1 MVFHDLYFWLGKINE
16 LKDRDKYYTA
26 VFPAPKYSRD
36 KAVPCDNLTSNRPSL
51 FFVSKSRPPLTSL
64 NKGGIRNILKLPRLS
79 EDLGGAILNYKRH
92 LLGVLLLSC
101 HGLTRPLSS
110 PISVLNSTKNPS
122 ISGVIYLLLLSGY
135 LCLFPG
141 SAIAQIIPDSS
152 LGPESSRTVP
162 NTINNLPSDKITG
175 GAIRGVNL
183 FHSLREFNISEGR
196 GAYFENSSGITN
208 IFTRVTGGKSSN
220 ILGTLG
226 VLGNGNLFLINPK
239 GIIFGPNARL
249 DLRGSF
255 IGSTADSIVFNNGV
269 EFSSTNLQTSPLLT
283 VNIPA
288 GLRFRENPGAIV
300 NQSTALGKLNLPA
313 SAVPIPISDRV
324 GLAVSPGQTLALI
337 GGDIQL
343 QGGNLTASSGQI
355 LLGSTASPGLVNLA
369 LTPAVGGQGNLTLN
383 YDNIQNF
390 GNIQVSDG
398 TLINT
403 SGIGG
408 GRVELKGGNVT
419 LSGARIYA
427 LTLGN
432 IDGRGIDITAQQLRV
447 QNGAQF
453 STLTLGEGA
462 GGNINFRAAD
472 SVEMN
477 GLGVEG
483 YQQVA
488 IKYLVSGTID
498 PFEPLIMLFN
508 ASAGAGSGG
517 NITIDTGRLIFK
529 NGVVGSGITFG
540 GGRGGNLIIRANTFE
555 MVGSGINN
563 GTAKES
569 IGAGG
574 SISLDVAR
582 LIMRDGSLLG
592 TTSYS
597 SGPSGNINIKAAE
610 SVELSNSGPRT
621 VVSTGVSTLSIGS
634 NGRAGNINV
643 DTKRLTLSGGSAFTL
658 GTGVLIGK
666 FLFSQQGGSAGNL
679 TVRATESVEISGISQ
694 LLTSGIQNA
703 SALTSGTLSSSRGG
717 DIRID
722 TPSLTVRD
730 GGIVSTSSLGVGDG
744 GNITVNADRIEVSG
758 SGNNGLFVSTIDASV
773 GKTFG
778 TNPNARA
785 NAGSLNLNADRLI
798 VRNGATVTVQAT
810 GTGRAGNIN
819 IAANSIGL
827 DTKGS
832 IDGTT
837 VSGTGANIN
846 LQARDIQL
854 RRNSRITTDA
864 GTSDGGNININSDI
878 LVALPQENS
887 DITANAR
894 TAGGGRVNI
903 NVPNVFG
910 STAASREQV
919 RSRLGLSDDQF
930 AALQVSPTSLV
941 PTSDIAAIS
950 QSGGPALQ
958 GTVTF
963 SSSGVN
969 PAQGLVELPQ
979 NVVNPAALIAA
990 NPCIQGAENEF
1001 TVTGRGGL
1009 PPSPNDVLSSQ
1020 EEPLPWVEPA
1030 VGGSQQVEGQRAS
1043 IEIRATEI
1051 IPAQGWVMDDREQVT
1066 LVVYDSGGGTSIRSP
1081 KSRGVCVPQ

>member
-1 MVFHDLYFWLGKINE
+1 M
-16 LKDRDKYYTA
+16 
-26 VFPAPKYSRD
+26 S
-36 KAVPCDNLTSNRPSL
+36 
-51 FFVSKSRPPLTSL
+51 
-64 NKGGIRNILKLPRLS
+64 RLS
-79 EDLGGAILNYKRH
+79 SG
-92 LLGVLLLSC
+92 LLFVFLLLF
-101 HGLTRPLSS
+101 
-110 PISVLNSTKNPS
+110 PS
-122 ISGVIYLLLLSGY
+122 KT
-135 LCLFPG
+135 F
-141 SAIAQIIPDSS
+141 AQIIPDSS

-162 NTINNLPSDKITG
+162 DTINNIPSDRITG
-175 GAIRGVNL
+175 GATRGVNL
-183 FHSLREFNISEGR
+183 FHSLGEFNIREGR
-196 GAYFENSSGITN
+196 GAYFENPSGITN
-208 IFTRVTGGKSSN
+208 IFTRVTGGNPSN

-255 IGSTADSIVFNNGV
+255 IGSSADSIVFNNGF
-269 EFSSTNLQTSPLLT
+269 EFSSTNPQTSALLT
-283 VNIPA
+283 VNIPV
-288 GLRFRENPGAIV
+288 GLRFRDNPGAIV
-300 NQSTALGKLNLPA
+300 NQSTAVGKVNLPA
-313 SAVPIPISDRV
+313 SPVPIPISDRV
-324 GLAVSPGQTLALI
+324 GLGVEPGQTLALI

-355 LLGSTASPGLVNLA
+355 LLGSAASPGLVNLA
-369 LTPAVGGQGNLTLN
+369 LTAEEKGNLTLN

-390 GNIQVSDG
+390 GNIQIAEG

-432 IDGRGIDITAQQLRV
+432 IDGRGIDISAQKLRV
-447 QNGAQF
+447 ENGTQF
-453 STLTLGEGA
+453 STLTLGDGA

-472 SVEMN
+472 SVEMS

-483 YQQVA
+483 YQQLA
-488 IKYLVSGTID
+488 IKYLVSGTTD
-498 PFEPLIMLFN
+498 PFDPLFVLFN

-517 NITIDTGRLIFK
+517 NITIDTGRLLFN

-540 GGRGGNLIIRANTFE
+540 GGNGGNLIIRANTFE

-569 IGAGG
+569 SGAGG
-574 SISLDVAR
+574 SISVDVGK
-582 LIMRDGSLLG
+582 LIMRDGSILG
-592 TTSYS
+592 STSYS

-610 SVELSNSGPRT
+610 SVELSNTGPTT
-621 VVSTGVSTLSIGS
+621 VVSTGISTLSIGS

-643 DTKRLTLSGGSAFTL
+643 DTKRLTLSGGSAFTV
-658 GTGVLIGK
+658 GTGVLIGR
-666 FLFSQQGGSAGNL
+666 FLFSRDGGPAGNL
-679 TVRATESVEISGISQ
+679 TVRASESVEISGISQ
-694 LLTSGIQNA
+694 LLTSGIQSA
-703 SALTSGTLSSSRGG
+703 SALSSGTLSSSPGG
-717 DIRID
+717 EIRID

-730 GGIVSTSSLGVGDG
+730 GAVVSTSSLGVGDG

-758 SGNNGLFVSTIDASV
+758 SGNNGLFISTIDASV
-773 GKTFG
+773 GKIFG
-778 TNPNARA
+778 TNPQATA
-785 NAGSLNLNADRLI
+785 NAGSLNLNADQLI
-798 VRNGATVTVQAT
+798 VRDGATVTVQAT

-819 IAANSIGL
+819 VVANSIAL
-827 DTKGS
+827 ENKARM
-832 IDGTT
+832 DGTT

-854 RRNSRITTDA
+854 RRNSQITTDA
-864 GTSDGGNININSDI
+864 GSSDGGNININSNI

-910 STAASREQV
+910 FTAASREQV
-919 RSRLGLSDDQF
+919 RNRLGLSDAEF
-930 AALQVSPTSLV
+930 AVLQVSPTSLL
-941 PTSDIAAIS
+941 PSSDIAAIS

-958 GTVTF
+958 GAVTF
-963 SSSGVN
+963 SSVGVN
-969 PAQGLVELPQ
+969 PVQGLVELPQ

-1009 PPSPNDVLSSQ
+1009 PPSPNEVLSSAAS
-1020 EEPLPWVEPA
+1020 PFPWVEPA
-1030 VGGSQQVEGQRAS
+1030 VGESQQVEGKRAS
-1043 IEIRATEI
+1043 IEVRPTEI
-1051 IPAQGWVMDDREQVT
+1051 IPAQGWVMDDRGQVT
-1066 LVVYDSGGGTSIRSP
+1066 LVAYNSHGGASIRNP
-1081 KSRGVCVPQ
+1081 KSTGVCVPR

>member
-1 MVFHDLYFWLGKINE
+1 M
-16 LKDRDKYYTA
+16 
-26 VFPAPKYSRD
+26 S
-36 KAVPCDNLTSNRPSL
+36 
-51 FFVSKSRPPLTSL
+51 
-64 NKGGIRNILKLPRLS
+64 RLS
-79 EDLGGAILNYKRH
+79 SG
-92 LLGVLLLSC
+92 LLFVFLLLF
-101 HGLTRPLSS
+101 
-110 PISVLNSTKNPS
+110 PS
-122 ISGVIYLLLLSGY
+122 KT
-135 LCLFPG
+135 F
-141 SAIAQIIPDSS
+141 AQIIPDNS

-162 NTINNLPSDKITG
+162 DTINNLPSDRITG
-175 GAIRGVNL
+175 GATRGVNL
-183 FHSLREFNISEGR
+183 FHSLREFNIREGR
-196 GAYFENSSGITN
+196 GAYFDNPRGITN
-208 IFTRVTGGKSSN
+208 IFTRVTGPNSSN

-255 IGSTADSIVFNNGV
+255 IGSTADSIAFNNGF
-269 EFSSTNLQTSPLLT
+269 EFSSTNPQTSPLLT
-283 VNIPA
+283 VNIPV
-288 GLRFRENPGAIV
+288 GLRFRDNPGAIV
-300 NQSTALGKLNLPA
+300 NQSTAVGKVNLPA

-324 GLAVSPGQTLALI
+324 GLAVEPGQTLALI
-337 GGDIQL
+337 GGNIQL
-343 QGGNLTASSGQI
+343 QGGNLTASGGQI
-355 LLGSTASPGLVNLA
+355 LLGSVASPGLVNFALA
-369 LTPAVGGQGNLTLN
+369 PPVAQQGNLALN

-390 GNIQVSDG
+390 GNIQISDG

-408 GRVELKGGNVT
+408 GRVELKGGNVA

-432 IDGRGIDITAQQLRV
+432 IDGRGIDISAQKLRV
-447 QNGAQF
+447 ENGTQF
-453 STLTLGEGA
+453 STLTLGDGA

-472 SVEMN
+472 SVEMS

-488 IKYLVSGTID
+488 IKYLVSGTTD
-498 PFEPLIMLFN
+498 PFDPLMMLFN
-508 ASAGAGSGG
+508 ASAGTGSGG
-517 NITIDTGRLIFK
+517 NITIDTGRLLFN
-529 NGVVGSGITFG
+529 NGVVGSGIAFG
-540 GGRGGNLIIRANTFE
+540 GGNGGNLIIRANTFE

-569 IGAGG
+569 SGAGG
-574 SISLDVAR
+574 SISVDVAK
-582 LIMRDGSLLG
+582 LIMRDGSILG
-592 TTSYS
+592 STSYS

-610 SVELSNSGPRT
+610 SVELSNTGPTT
-621 VVSTGVSTLSIGS
+621 VVSTGISTLSIGS

-643 DTKRLTLSGGSAFTL
+643 DTKRLTLSGGSAFTV
-658 GTGVLIGK
+658 GTGVLIGR
-666 FLFSQQGGSAGNL
+666 FLFSQDGGPAGNL
-679 TVRATESVEISGISQ
+679 TVTATESVEISGISQ
-694 LLTSGIQNA
+694 LLTSGIQSA
-703 SALTSGTLSSSRGG
+703 SALSSGTLSSSPGG
-717 DIRID
+717 EIRID

-730 GGIVSTSSLGVGDG
+730 GAVVSTSSLGVGDG
-744 GNITVNADRIEVSG
+744 GNITVNADRIDVSG
-758 SGNNGLFVSTIDASV
+758 SGNNGLFISTIDASV
-773 GKTFG
+773 GKIFG
-778 TNPNARA
+778 TNPNATA

-798 VRNGATVTVQAT
+798 VRDGATVTVQAT

-819 IAANSIGL
+819 VVANSIAL
-827 DTKGS
+827 DNKAM

-910 STAASREQV
+910 FTAASREQV
-919 RSRLGLSDDQF
+919 RNRLGLSDAEF
-930 AALQVSPTSLV
+930 AALQVSPTSLLAS
-941 PTSDIAAIS
+941 SDIAAIS

-958 GTVTF
+958 GAVTF
-963 SSSGVN
+963 SSVGVN
-969 PAQGLVELPQ
+969 PVQGLVELPQ

-1009 PPSPNDVLSSQ
+1009 PPSPHEVLSSNSSQ
-1020 EEPLPWVEPA
+1020 FNWVEPA
-1030 VGGSQQVEGQRAS
+1030 VGGSQQVEGPLPS
-1043 IEIRATEI
+1043 IEVRPREI
-1051 IPAQGWVMDDREQVT
+1051 IPAQGWVMDDRGQVR
-1066 LVVYDSGGGTSIRSP
+1066 LVAYNSHGGASIRNT
-1081 KSRGVCVPQ
+1081 KSTGVCVPR

>member
-1 MVFHDLYFWLGKINE
+1 M
-16 LKDRDKYYTA
+16 
-26 VFPAPKYSRD
+26 S
-36 KAVPCDNLTSNRPSL
+36 
-51 FFVSKSRPPLTSL
+51 
-64 NKGGIRNILKLPRLS
+64 RLS
-79 EDLGGAILNYKRH
+79 SG
-92 LLGVLLLSC
+92 LLFVFLLLF
-101 HGLTRPLSS
+101 P
-110 PISVLNSTKNPS
+110 STT
-122 ISGVIYLLLLSGY
+122 
-135 LCLFPG
+135 F
-141 SAIAQIIPDSS
+141 AQIIPDNT

-162 NTINNLPSDKITG
+162 DTINNIPSDRITG
-175 GAIRGVNL
+175 GTTRGVNL
-183 FHSLREFNISEGR
+183 FHSLREFNIPEGR
-196 GAYFENSSGITN
+196 AAYFENPSGITN
-208 IFTRVTGGKSSN
+208 IFTRVTGPNSSN

-269 EFSSTNLQTSPLLT
+269 EFSSTNPQPSPLLT
-283 VNIPA
+283 VNIPV
-288 GLRFRENPGAIV
+288 GLRFRDNPGAIV
-300 NQSTALGKLNLPA
+300 NQSTAVGKVNLPA

-324 GLAVSPGQTLALI
+324 GLAVEPGQILALI

-343 QGGNLTASSGQI
+343 QGGNLTASGGQI
-355 LLGSTASPGLVNLA
+355 LLGSVASPGLVNFA
-369 LTPAVGGQGNLTLN
+369 LTPAEQQHGNLTVN

-390 GNIQVSDG
+390 GNIQISDG

-408 GRVELKGGNVT
+408 GRVELKGGNVA

-432 IDGRGIDITAQQLRV
+432 IDGRGIDISAQQLRV
-447 QNGAQF
+447 ENGTQF
-453 STLTLGEGA
+453 STMTLGDGA
-462 GGNINFRAAD
+462 GGNINWRAAD
-472 SVEMN
+472 SVEMI

-483 YQQVA
+483 YQEVA
-488 IKYLVSGTID
+488 IKYLVSGTTD
-498 PFEPLIMLFN
+498 PFDPVMMLFN

-517 NITIDTGRLIFK
+517 DITIDTGRLLFN

-569 IGAGG
+569 TGAGG
-574 SISLDVAR
+574 SISVDVAR
-582 LIMRDGSLLG
+582 LIMRDGSILG

-610 SVELSNSGPRT
+610 SVELSNTGPRT
-621 VVSTGVSTLSIGS
+621 VVSTGISTLSIGS

-643 DTKRLTLSGGSAFTL
+643 DTKRLSLSGGSAFTV
-658 GTGVLIGK
+658 GTGVLIGR
-666 FLFSQQGGSAGNL
+666 FLFSQEGGPAGNL
-679 TVRATESVEISGISQ
+679 TVTASESVEISGISQ
-694 LLTSGIQNA
+694 LLTSGIQSA
-703 SALTSGTLSSSRGG
+703 SALSSGTLSSSRGG

-730 GGIVSTSSLGVGDG
+730 GAVVSTSSLGVGDV

-758 SGNNGLFVSTIDASV
+758 SGNNGLFISTIDASV
-773 GKTFG
+773 GKIFG
-778 TNPNARA
+778 TNPDATA

-798 VRNGATVTVQAT
+798 VRDGATVTVQAT

-819 IAANSIGL
+819 IVANSIAL
-827 DTKGS
+827 DNKAM

-837 VSGTGANIN
+837 ISGTGANIN

-854 RRNSRITTDA
+854 RHNSRITTDA

-903 NVPNVFG
+903 DVPNVFG
-910 STAASREQV
+910 FTAASREQV
-919 RSRLGLSDDQF
+919 RSRLGISDPEF
-930 AALQVSPTSLV
+930 AALQVSPTSLI
-941 PTSDIAAIS
+941 PSSDIAAIS
-950 QSGGPALQ
+950 QSGGAALQ
-958 GTVTF
+958 GAVTF
-963 SSSGVN
+963 SSVGVN
-969 PAQGLVELPQ
+969 PVQGLVELPQ
-979 NVVNPAALIAA
+979 NVINPTALIAA

-1009 PPSPNDVLSSQ
+1009 PPSPHEVLSSA

-1030 VGGSQQVEGQRAS
+1030 VGGSQHIEGQRAS
-1043 IEIRATEI
+1043 IEVRPTEI
-1051 IPAQGWVMDDREQVT
+1051 MPAQGWVMDDRGQVT
-1066 LVVYDSGGGTSIRSP
+1066 LVAYNSGGGASFRSP
-1081 KSRGVCVPQ
+1081 KSTSVCVPR

>member
-1 MVFHDLYFWLGKINE
+1 MPVPQRVDFIVGSRGWAFWPPVSYSLLFVF
-16 LKDRDKYYTA
+16 
-26 VFPAPKYSRD
+26 
-36 KAVPCDNLTSNRPSL
+36 
-51 FFVSKSRPPLTSL
+51 
-64 NKGGIRNILKLPRLS
+64 
-79 EDLGGAILNYKRH
+79 
-92 LLGVLLLSC
+92 LLLF
-101 HGLTRPLSS
+101 
-110 PISVLNSTKNPS
+110 PS
-122 ISGVIYLLLLSGY
+122 KT
-135 LCLFPG
+135 F
-141 SAIAQIIPDSS
+141 AQIIPDNT

-162 NTINNLPSDKITG
+162 DTINNIPSDRITG
-175 GAIRGVNL
+175 GATRGVNL
-183 FHSLREFNISEGR
+183 FHSLREFNIREGR
-196 GAYFENSSGITN
+196 GAYFENPSGITN
-208 IFTRVTGGKSSN
+208 IFTRVTGPNSSN

-255 IGSTADSIVFNNGV
+255 IGLTADSIVFNNGF
-269 EFSSTNLQTSPLLT
+269 EFSSTNPQTSPLLT
-283 VNIPA
+283 VNIPV
-288 GLRFRENPGAIV
+288 GLRFRDNPGAIV
-300 NQSTALGKLNLPA
+300 NQSTALGKVNLPA

-324 GLAVSPGQTLALI
+324 GLAVEPGQTLALI

-343 QGGNLTASSGQI
+343 QGGNLTASGGQI
-355 LLGSTASPGLVNLA
+355 LLGSATSPGLVNFA
-369 LTPAVGGQGNLTLN
+369 MTAEEKGNLTLN

-390 GNIQVSDG
+390 GNIQISDG
-398 TLINT
+398 SLINT

-408 GRVELKGGNVT
+408 GRVELKGGNVA

-432 IDGRGIDITAQQLRV
+432 IDGRGIDISAQNLRV
-447 QNGAQF
+447 QNGTQF
-453 STLTLGEGA
+453 STLTLGNGA
-462 GGNINFRAAD
+462 GGNINLRAAD
-472 SVEMN
+472 SVEMS
-477 GLGVEG
+477 GLGVDG
-483 YQQVA
+483 YQQVV
-488 IKYLVSGTID
+488 IKYLVSGTAD
-498 PFEPLIMLFN
+498 PFDPLFVLFN

-517 NITIDTGRLIFK
+517 NITIDTGRLLFN

-569 IGAGG
+569 TGAGG
-574 SISLDVAR
+574 SISVDVNR

-610 SVELSNSGPRT
+610 SVELSNTGPRT
-621 VVSTGVSTLSIGS
+621 VVSTGISTLSIGS

-643 DTKRLTLSGGSAFTL
+643 DTKRLTLSDGSAFTL
-658 GTGVLIGK
+658 GTGVLIGR
-666 FLFSQQGGSAGNL
+666 FLFSQEGGPAGNL
-679 TVRATESVEISGISQ
+679 TVRASESVEISGISQ
-694 LLTSGIQNA
+694 VLTSGIQNA

-730 GGIVSTSSLGVGDG
+730 GGIVSTSSLGSGDV
-744 GNITVNADRIEVSG
+744 GNITVNADRISVSG

-773 GKTFG
+773 GKIFG
-778 TNPNARA
+778 TNPNATA

-798 VRNGATVTVQAT
+798 VRDGATVTVQAT

-819 IAANSIGL
+819 IVANSIAL
-827 DTKGS
+827 DNKAS

-854 RRNSRITTDA
+854 RHNSQITTDA
-864 GTSDGGNININSDI
+864 GTSDGGNININSNI

-910 STAASREQV
+910 FTAASREQV
-919 RSRLGLSDDQF
+919 RNRLGISDAEF
-930 AALQVSPTSLV
+930 AALQVSPTSLLNS
-941 PTSDIAAIS
+941 SDIAAIS

-958 GTVTF
+958 GAVTF
-963 SSSGVN
+963 SSVGVN
-969 PAQGLVELPQ
+969 PVQGLVELQQ

-990 NPCIQGAENEF
+990 NPCIQGADNEF
-1001 TVTGRGGL
+1001 TVTGRGGV
-1009 PPSPNDVLSSQ
+1009 PPSPNEVLSSA
-1020 EEPLPWVEPA
+1020 PSPFPWVEPA
-1030 VGGSQQVEGQRAS
+1030 VGESQQVESQRTS
-1043 IEIRATEI
+1043 IEIRPREI
-1051 IPAQGWVMDDREQVT
+1051 MPAQGWVMDDRGQVT
-1066 LVVYDSGGGTSIRSP
+1066 LVAYNAGGVASLRSP
-1081 KSRGVCVPQ
+1081 KPTGVCVPQ

>member
-1 MVFHDLYFWLGKINE
+1 M
-16 LKDRDKYYTA
+16 
-26 VFPAPKYSRD
+26 S
-36 KAVPCDNLTSNRPSL
+36 
-51 FFVSKSRPPLTSL
+51 
-64 NKGGIRNILKLPRLS
+64 RLS
-79 EDLGGAILNYKRH
+79 SG
-92 LLGVLLLSC
+92 LLFVFLL
-101 HGLTRPLSS
+101 
-110 PISVLNSTKNPS
+110 IFPS
-122 ISGVIYLLLLSGY
+122 KT
-135 LCLFPG
+135 F
-141 SAIAQIIPDSS
+141 AQITPDGT

-162 NTINNLPSDKITG
+162 DTINNLPSDRITG

-183 FHSLREFNISEGR
+183 FHSLREFNIREGR
-196 GAYFENSSGITN
+196 GAYFENPSGIAN
-208 IFTRVTGGKSSN
+208 IFTRVTGGNPSN

-239 GIIFGPNARL
+239 GILFGPNARL

-255 IGSTADSIVFNNGV
+255 IGSTADSIVFNNGF
-269 EFSSTNLQTSPLLT
+269 EFSSTNPQTSPLLT
-283 VNIPA
+283 VNIPV
-288 GLRFRENPGAIV
+288 GLRFRDNPGAIV
-300 NQSTALGKLNLPA
+300 NQSTALGKVNLPA
-313 SAVPIPISDRV
+313 SAVPIPIGDRV
-324 GLAVSPGQTLALI
+324 GLAVEPGQTLALI

-343 QGGNLTASSGQI
+343 QGGNLTASGGQI
-355 LLGSTASPGLVNLA
+355 LLGSAASPGLVNFA
-369 LTPAVGGQGNLTLN
+369 MTAEEKGNLTLN

-390 GNIQVSDG
+390 GNIQISDG

-403 SGIGG
+403 SGTGG
-408 GRVELKGGNVT
+408 GRIELKGGNVA

-432 IDGRGIDITAQQLRV
+432 IDGRGIDISAQKLRLE
-447 QNGAQF
+447 NGTQF
-453 STLTLGEGA
+453 STLTLGDGA

-472 SVEMN
+472 SVEMI

-488 IKYLVSGTID
+488 IKYLVSGTTD
-498 PFEPLIMLFN
+498 PFDPLMMLFN

-517 NITIDTGRLIFK
+517 NITIDTDRLLFN
-529 NGVVGSGITFG
+529 NGVVGSGIAFG

-569 IGAGG
+569 TGAGG
-574 SISLDVAR
+574 SISVDVAR
-582 LIMRDGSLLG
+582 LIMRDGSILG
-592 TTSYS
+592 STSYS

-610 SVELSNSGPRT
+610 SVELSNSGPPT
-621 VVSTGVSTLSIGS
+621 VVSSGISTLSIAS

-643 DTKRLTLSGGSAFTL
+643 DTKRLTLSGGSALTL
-658 GTGVLIGK
+658 GTGVLVGK
-666 FLFSQQGGSAGNL
+666 FLFSQEGGPAGNL
-679 TVRATESVEISGISQ
+679 TVRATESVEILGISQ
-694 LLTSGIQNA
+694 LLSSGIQNA
-703 SALTSGTLSSSRGG
+703 SGLTSGTLSSSRGG
-717 DIRID
+717 DIRIE

-730 GGIVSTSSLGVGDG
+730 GGIVSTSSLGVGDV

-773 GKTFG
+773 GKIFG
-778 TNPNARA
+778 TNPNATA
-785 NAGSLNLNADRLI
+785 NAGSLHLNARDRLI
-798 VRNGATVTVQAT
+798 VRDGATVTVQAT

-819 IAANSIGL
+819 IVANSIAL
-827 DTKGS
+827 DNKAM

-864 GTSDGGNININSDI
+864 GSSDGGNININSNI

-903 NVPNVFG
+903 DVPNVFG
-910 STAASREQV
+910 FTAASREQV
-919 RSRLGLSDDQF
+919 RSRLELSDAQF
-930 AALQVSPTSLV
+930 AALQVSPTSLL
-941 PTSDIAAIS
+941 PSSDIAAIS

-958 GTVTF
+958 GAVTF
-963 SSSGVN
+963 SSFGVN

-979 NVVNPAALIAA
+979 NLVNPAALIAA

-1009 PPSPNDVLSSQ
+1009 PPSPHDALSSA

-1030 VGGSQQVEGQRAS
+1030 VGQSQQVEGKTAS
-1043 IEIRATEI
+1043 IEVLPTEI
-1051 IPAQGWVMDDREQVT
+1051 IPAQGWVMDDRGQVT
-1066 LVVYDSGGGTSIRSP
+1066 LVAYNSGGGASLRSP
-1081 KSRGVCVPQ
+1081 KPTGVCVPQ

>member
-1 MVFHDLYFWLGKINE
+1 MPVAKILYWTVVWASCLP
-16 LKDRDKYYTA
+16 
-26 VFPAPKYSRD
+26 VSYS
-36 KAVPCDNLTSNRPSL
+36 LL
-51 FFVSKSRPPLTSL
+51 FAF
-64 NKGGIRNILKLPRLS
+64 
-79 EDLGGAILNYKRH
+79 
-92 LLGVLLLSC
+92 LLLF
-101 HGLTRPLSS
+101 SS
-110 PISVLNSTKNPS
+110 KT
-122 ISGVIYLLLLSGY
+122 
-135 LCLFPG
+135 F
-141 SAIAQIIPDSS
+141 AQIIPDNT

-162 NTINNLPSDKITG
+162 DTINNIPSDRITG
-175 GAIRGVNL
+175 GATRGVNL
-183 FHSLREFNISEGR
+183 FHSWREFNIREGR
-196 GAYFENSSGITN
+196 GAYFENPSGITN
-208 IFTRVTGGKSSN
+208 IFTRVTGGNPSN

-255 IGSTADSIVFNNGV
+255 IGSTADSIVFNNGF
-269 EFSSTNLQTSPLLT
+269 EFSTTNPQTSALLT
-283 VNIPA
+283 VNIPV
-288 GLRFRENPGAIV
+288 GLRFRDNPGAIV
-300 NQSTALGKLNLPA
+300 NQSTAVGKVNLPA

-324 GLAVSPGQTLALI
+324 GLAVEPGQTLALI

-343 QGGNLTASSGQI
+343 QGGNLTASGGQI
-355 LLGSTASPGLVNLA
+355 LLGSAANPGLVNFA
-369 LTPAVGGQGNLTLN
+369 MTAGEKGNLTLN

-390 GNIQVSDG
+390 GNIQISDG

-408 GRVELKGGNVT
+408 GRIELKGGNVA

-432 IDGRGIDITAQQLRV
+432 IDGRGIDISAQKLRV
-447 QNGAQF
+447 ENGTQF
-453 STLTLGEGA
+453 STLTLGDGA

-472 SVEMN
+472 SVEMI

-488 IKYLVSGTID
+488 IKYLVSGTTD
-498 PFEPLIMLFN
+498 PFDPLMTLFN

-517 NITIDTGRLIFK
+517 NITIDTGRLLFN
-529 NGVVGSGITFG
+529 NGVVGSGIAFG
-540 GGRGGNLIIRANTFE
+540 GGNGGNLIIRANTFE

-569 IGAGG
+569 SGAGG
-574 SISLDVAR
+574 SISLDVAK
-582 LIMRDGSLLG
+582 LIMRDGSILG
-592 TTSYS
+592 STSYS
-597 SGPSGNINIKAAE
+597 SGPSGNININAAE
-610 SVELSNSGPRT
+610 SVELSNSGPTT
-621 VVSTGVSTLSIGS
+621 VVSTGISTLSIAS

-658 GTGVLIGK
+658 GTGVLVGR
-666 FLFSQQGGSAGNL
+666 FLFSQEGGPAGNL

-694 LLTSGIQNA
+694 LLSSGIQNA

-730 GGIVSTSSLGVGDG
+730 GGIVSTSSLGVGDV

-773 GKTFG
+773 GKIFG
-778 TNPNARA
+778 TNPQATA

-798 VRNGATVTVQAT
+798 VRDGATVTVQAT

-819 IAANSIGL
+819 VVANSIAL
-827 DTKGS
+827 DNKAM

-910 STAASREQV
+910 FTAASREQV
-919 RSRLGLSDDQF
+919 RNRLGLSDAEF
-930 AALQVSPTSLV
+930 AALQVSATSLL
-941 PTSDIAAIS
+941 PSSDIAAIS

-958 GTVTF
+958 GAVTF
-963 SSSGVN
+963 SSVGVN
-969 PAQGLVELPQ
+969 PVQGLVELPQ

-990 NPCIQGAENEF
+990 NPCIQGAESEF

-1009 PPSPNDVLSSQ
+1009 PPSPNEVLSSHSSQ
-1020 EEPLPWVEPA
+1020 FNWVEPA
-1030 VGGSQQVEGQRAS
+1030 VGGSQQVESPLAS
-1043 IEIRATEI
+1043 IEVRPTEI
-1051 IPAQGWVMDDREQVT
+1051 IPAQGWVMDDRGQVR
-1066 LVVYDSGGGTSIRSP
+1066 LVAYNSIGGASIRSP
-1081 KSRGVCVPQ
+1081 KPTRVCVPQ

>member
-1 MVFHDLYFWLGKINE
+1 M
-16 LKDRDKYYTA
+16 
-26 VFPAPKYSRD
+26 S
-36 KAVPCDNLTSNRPSL
+36 
-51 FFVSKSRPPLTSL
+51 
-64 NKGGIRNILKLPRLS
+64 RLS
-79 EDLGGAILNYKRH
+79 SA
-92 LLGVLLLSC
+92 LLFVFLLLF
-101 HGLTRPLSS
+101 
-110 PISVLNSTKNPS
+110 PS
-122 ISGVIYLLLLSGY
+122 KT
-135 LCLFPG
+135 F
-141 SAIAQIIPDSS
+141 AQIIPDNT

-162 NTINNLPSDKITG
+162 DTINNIPSDRITG
-175 GAIRGVNL
+175 GATRGVNL
-183 FHSLREFNISEGR
+183 FHSLREFNIREGR
-196 GAYFENSSGITN
+196 GAYFENPSGIAN
-208 IFTRVTGGKSSN
+208 IFTRVTGQNSSN

-255 IGSTADSIVFNNGV
+255 IGSTADSIVFNNGF
-269 EFSSTNLQTSPLLT
+269 EFSSTNPQTSPLLT
-283 VNIPA
+283 VNIPV
-288 GLRFRENPGAIV
+288 GLRFRDNPGAIV
-300 NQSTALGKLNLPA
+300 NQSTALGKVNLPA

-324 GLAVSPGQTLALI
+324 GLAVEPGQTLALI

-355 LLGSTASPGLVNLA
+355 LLGSAASPGLVNFA
-369 LTPAVGGQGNLTLN
+369 LTAGEKGNLTLN

-390 GNIQVSDG
+390 GNIQIADG

-432 IDGRGIDITAQQLRV
+432 IDGRGIDISAQKLRV
-447 QNGAQF
+447 ENGTQF
-453 STLTLGEGA
+453 STLTLGDGA

-472 SVEMN
+472 SVEMS

-483 YQQVA
+483 YQQLA
-488 IKYLVSGTID
+488 IKYLVSGTTD
-498 PFEPLIMLFN
+498 PFDPLFVLFN

-517 NITIDTGRLIFK
+517 NITIDTGRLLFN

-540 GGRGGNLIIRANTFE
+540 GGNGGNLIIRANTFE

-569 IGAGG
+569 SGAGG
-574 SISLDVAR
+574 SISVDVGK
-582 LIMRDGSLLG
+582 LIMRDGSILG
-592 TTSYS
+592 STSYS
-597 SGPSGNINIKAAE
+597 SGPSGNININAAE
-610 SVELSNSGPRT
+610 SVELSNSGPTT
-621 VVSTGVSTLSIGS
+621 VVSTGISTLSIGS

-643 DTKRLTLSGGSAFTL
+643 DTKRLTLSRGSAFTV
-658 GTGVLIGK
+658 GSGVLIGR
-666 FLFSQQGGSAGNL
+666 FLFSRDGGPAGNL

-694 LLTSGIQNA
+694 LLSSGIQSA
-703 SALTSGTLSSSRGG
+703 SALSSGTLSSSPGG
-717 DIRID
+717 EIRID

-730 GGIVSTSSLGVGDG
+730 GGVVSTSSLGVGDG

-798 VRNGATVTVQAT
+798 VRDGATVTVQAT

-819 IAANSIGL
+819 IVANSIDL
-827 DTKGS
+827 DNKAM

-864 GTSDGGNININSDI
+864 GSSDGGNININSDI

-903 NVPNVFG
+903 DVPNVFG
-910 STAASREQV
+910 FTAASREQV
-919 RSRLGLSDDQF
+919 RSRLGLNDAQF
-930 AALQVSPTSLV
+930 AALQVSPTSLL
-941 PTSDIAAIS
+941 PSSDVAAIS

-958 GTVTF
+958 GAVTF
-963 SSSGVN
+963 SSFGVN

-979 NVVNPAALIAA
+979 NLVNPAALIAA

-1009 PPSPNDVLSSQ
+1009 PPSPQDALSSNSSQ
-1020 EEPLPWVEPA
+1020 FSWVESP
-1030 VGGSQQVEGQRAS
+1030 VGGSQQVES
-1043 IEIRATEI
+1043 LIPSLEIRQKEI
-1051 IPAQGWVMDDREQVT
+1051 IPAQGWVMDDRGQVR
-1066 LVVYDSGGGTSIRSP
+1066 LVAYNSGGGASLRSP
-1081 KSRGVCVPQ
+1081 KSTGVCVPQ

>member
-1 MVFHDLYFWLGKINE
+1 MY
-16 LKDRDKYYTA
+16 
-26 VFPAPKYSRD
+26 
-36 KAVPCDNLTSNRPSL
+36 
-51 FFVSKSRPPLTSL
+51 
-64 NKGGIRNILKLPRLS
+64 
-79 EDLGGAILNYKRH
+79 
-92 LLGVLLLSC
+92 LLILSC
-101 HGLTRPLSS
+101 
-110 PISVLNSTKNPS
+110 
-122 ISGVIYLLLLSGY
+122 Y

-141 SAIAQIIPDSS
+141 SAIAQITPDGT

-162 NTINNLPSDKITG
+162 DTINNLPSDRITG
-175 GAIRGVNL
+175 GATRGVNL
-183 FHSLREFNISEGR
+183 FHSLREFNIREGR
-196 GAYFENSSGITN
+196 GAYFENPRGITN
-208 IFTRVTGGKSSN
+208 IFTRVTGGNSSN

-255 IGSTADSIVFNNGV
+255 IGSTAESIVFNNGF
-269 EFSSTNLQTSPLLT
+269 EFSSTNPQTSPLLT
-283 VNIPA
+283 VNIPV
-288 GLRFRENPGAIV
+288 GLRFRDNPGAIV
-300 NQSTALGKLNLPA
+300 NQSTAIGKVNLPV

-324 GLAVSPGQTLALI
+324 GLAVEAGQTLALI

-343 QGGNLTASSGQI
+343 QGGNLTASGGQI
-355 LLGSTASPGLVNLA
+355 LLGSVASPGLVNFA
-369 LTPAVGGQGNLTLN
+369 LTPPVTQQGNLTVN

-390 GNIQVSDG
+390 GNIQISDG

-403 SGIGG
+403 SGSGG
-408 GRVELKGGNVT
+408 GRVELKGGNVAI
-419 LSGARIYA
+419 SGARIYA

-432 IDGRGIDITAQQLRV
+432 IDGRGIDINAQNLRV
-447 QNGAQF
+447 QNGTQF
-453 STLTLGEGA
+453 STLTLGDGA
-462 GGNINFRAAD
+462 GGNINLRAAD
-472 SVEMN
+472 SVEMS
-477 GLGVEG
+477 GLGVDG
-483 YQQVA
+483 YQQVV
-488 IKYLVSGTID
+488 IKYLVSGTAD
-498 PFEPLIMLFN
+498 PFDPLFTLFN
-508 ASAGAGSGG
+508 ASAGTGAGGS
-517 NITIDTGRLIFK
+517 IAIDTGRLLLN

-540 GGRGGNLIIRANTFE
+540 AGRGGNLIIRANTFE

-569 IGAGG
+569 TGAGG
-574 SISLDVAR
+574 SITVDVNR

-610 SVELSNSGPRT
+610 SVELSNTGPRT
-621 VVSTGVSTLSIGS
+621 VVSTGISTLSIGS
-634 NGRAGNINV
+634 TGRAGNINV

-658 GTGVLIGK
+658 GTGVLVGR
-666 FLFSQQGGSAGNL
+666 FLFSQEGGPAGNL
-679 TVRATESVEISGISQ
+679 TVRATESVEISGISP
-694 LLTSGIQNA
+694 LLTSGIQSA
-703 SALTSGTLSSSRGG
+703 SALSSGTLSSSRGG

-730 GGIVSTSSLGVGDG
+730 GGIVSTSSLGSGDV
-744 GNITVNADRIEVSG
+744 GNITVNADRISVSG

-778 TNPNARA
+778 TNPNATA

-798 VRNGATVTVQAT
+798 VRDGATVTVQAT

-819 IAANSIGL
+819 IVANSIAL
-827 DTKGS
+827 DNKAM

-854 RRNSRITTDA
+854 RRNSQITTDA

-878 LVALPQENS
+878 IVALPQENS

-910 STAASREQV
+910 FTAASREQV
-919 RSRLGLSDDQF
+919 RSRLGLSDGEF
-930 AALQVSPTSLV
+930 AALQVSPTSLI
-941 PTSDIAAIS
+941 PSSDIAAIS
-950 QSGGPALQ
+950 QSGGAALQ
-958 GTVTF
+958 GAVTF
-963 SSSGVN
+963 SAVGVN
-969 PAQGLVELPQ
+969 PVQGLVELPQ

-990 NPCIQGAENEF
+990 HPCIHGAENEF

-1009 PPSPNDVLSSQ
+1009 PPSPNEVLSSAPSQ
-1020 EEPLPWVEPA
+1020 FPWVEPA
-1030 VGGSQQVEGQRAS
+1030 VGGSQQVEGERTS
-1043 IEIRATEI
+1043 LETRPTEI
-1051 IPAQGWVMDDREQVT
+1051 IPAQGWVIDDRGQVR
-1066 LVVYDSGGGTSIRSP
+1066 LVAYNSGGGTSILRP
-1081 KSRGVCVPQ
+1081 KPTGVCVPQ

>member
-1 MVFHDLYFWLGKINE
+1 MPVPQILDFIVGSRGWAFCPP
-16 LKDRDKYYTA
+16 
-26 VFPAPKYSRD
+26 VSYS
-36 KAVPCDNLTSNRPSL
+36 LL
-51 FFVSKSRPPLTSL
+51 FAF
-64 NKGGIRNILKLPRLS
+64 
-79 EDLGGAILNYKRH
+79 
-92 LLGVLLLSC
+92 LLLF
-101 HGLTRPLSS
+101 
-110 PISVLNSTKNPS
+110 PS
-122 ISGVIYLLLLSGY
+122 KT
-135 LCLFPG
+135 F
-141 SAIAQIIPDSS
+141 AQIIPDNS

-162 NTINNLPSDKITG
+162 GTINNLPSDRITG

-183 FHSLREFNISEGR
+183 FHSLREFNIREGR
-196 GAYFENSSGITN
+196 GAYFENPSGIAN
-208 IFTRVTGGKSSN
+208 IFTRVTGGNPSN

-226 VLGNGNLFLINPK
+226 VLGNSNLFLINPK
-239 GIIFGPNARL
+239 GIVFGPNARL

-255 IGSTADSIVFNNGV
+255 IGSTADSIVFNNGF
-269 EFSSTNLQTSPLLT
+269 EFSSTNPQTSPLLT
-283 VNIPA
+283 VNIPV
-288 GLRFRENPGAIV
+288 GLRFRDNPGAIV
-300 NQSTALGKLNLPA
+300 NQSTALGKVNLPA
-313 SAVPIPISDRV
+313 SAVPIPIGDRV
-324 GLAVSPGQTLALI
+324 GLAVDPGQTLALI

-355 LLGSTASPGLVNLA
+355 LLGSTASPGLVNFA
-369 LTPAVGGQGNLTLN
+369 LTPAVDRQGNLTLN

-390 GNIQVSDG
+390 GNIQIADG

-408 GRVELKGGNVT
+408 GRVELKGGNVA

-432 IDGRGIDITAQQLRV
+432 IDGRGIDITAQKLRV
-447 QNGAQF
+447 ENGTQF
-453 STLTLGEGA
+453 STLTLGDGA

-472 SVEMN
+472 SVEMI

-483 YQQVA
+483 YQEVA
-488 IKYLVSGTID
+488 IKYLVSGTTD
-498 PFEPLIMLFN
+498 PFDPLFVLFN

-517 NITIDTGRLIFK
+517 NITIDTGRLLFN

-569 IGAGG
+569 TGAGG
-574 SISLDVAR
+574 SISVDVAR

-610 SVELSNSGPRT
+610 SVELSNSGPTT
-621 VVSTGVSTLSIGS
+621 VVSTGISTLSIAS
-634 NGRAGNINV
+634 SGRAGNINV
-643 DTKRLTLSGGSAFTL
+643 DTKRLTLSGGSAFTV
-658 GTGVLIGK
+658 GTGVLVGR
-666 FLFSQQGGSAGNL
+666 FLFSQEGGPAGNL
-679 TVRATESVEISGISQ
+679 TVRATESVEISGISP
-694 LLTSGIQNA
+694 LLSSGIQNA

-730 GGIVSTSSLGVGDG
+730 GGVVSTSSLGVGDV

-758 SGNNGLFVSTIDASV
+758 SANNGLFVSTIDASA
-773 GKTFG
+773 GKIFG
-778 TNPNARA
+778 TNPNATA
-785 NAGSLNLNADRLI
+785 NAGSLHLNARDRLI
-798 VRNGATVTVQAT
+798 VRDGATVTVQAT

-819 IAANSIGL
+819 IVANSIAL
-827 DTKGS
+827 DNKAS

-846 LQARDIQL
+846 LQAREIQL

-864 GTSDGGNININSDI
+864 GSSDGGNININSNI
-878 LVALPQENS
+878 LLALPQENS

-903 NVPNVFG
+903 DVPNVFG
-910 STAASREQV
+910 FTAASREQV
-919 RSRLGLSDDQF
+919 RSRLGLNDGEF
-930 AALQVSPTSLV
+930 AALQVSPTSLL
-941 PTSDIAAIS
+941 PSSDIAAIS

-958 GTVTF
+958 GAVTF
-963 SSSGVN
+963 SSVGVN
-969 PAQGLVELPQ
+969 PARGLVELPQ

-990 NPCIQGAENEF
+990 NPCIQGADNEF

-1009 PPSPNDVLSSQ
+1009 PPSPHDALSSNSS
-1020 EEPLPWVEPA
+1020 EFNWVEPA
-1030 VGGSQQVEGQRAS
+1030 VGESQQVEGQTAS
-1043 IEIRATEI
+1043 IEIGSKEI
-1051 IPAQGWVMDDREQVT
+1051 FPAQGWVMDDRGQVT
-1066 LVVYDSGGGTSIRSP
+1066 LLAYNSGGASLRSP
-1081 KSRGVCVPQ
+1081 KPTGVCVPQ

>member
-1 MVFHDLYFWLGKINE
+1 M
-16 LKDRDKYYTA
+16 
-26 VFPAPKYSRD
+26 
-36 KAVPCDNLTSNRPSL
+36 
-51 FFVSKSRPPLTSL
+51 
-64 NKGGIRNILKLPRLS
+64 PRLH
-79 EDLGGAILNYKRH
+79 Y
-92 LLGVLLLSC
+92 
-101 HGLTRPLSS
+101 GLQFA
-110 PISVLNSTKNPS
+110 
-122 ISGVIYLLLLSGY
+122 LLLL
-135 LCLFPG
+135 FPT
-141 SAIAQIIPDSS
+141 SAIAQIIPDNT
-152 LGPESSRTVP
+152 LGAESSRTFP
-162 NTINNLPSDKITG
+162 DTINNIPSDRITG
-175 GAIRGVNL
+175 GATRGVNL
-183 FHSLREFNISEGR
+183 FHSLREFNIREGR
-196 GAYFENSSGITN
+196 GAYFENPSGITN
-208 IFTRVTGGKSSN
+208 IFTRVTGPNSSN

-269 EFSSTNLQTSPLLT
+269 EFSSTNPQTSPLLT
-283 VNIPA
+283 VNIPV
-288 GLRFRENPGAIV
+288 GLRFRDNPGAIV
-300 NQSTALGKLNLPA
+300 NQSTAIGKVNLPA
-313 SAVPIPISDRV
+313 SAVPIPISARV
-324 GLAVSPGQTLALI
+324 GLAVDPGQTLALI
-337 GGDIQL
+337 GGNIQL
-343 QGGNLTASSGQI
+343 QGGNLTASGGQI
-355 LLGSTASPGLVNLA
+355 LLGSVASPGLVNFA
-369 LTPAVGGQGNLTLN
+369 LTPAEQQQGNLTVN
-383 YDNIQNF
+383 YDNIQNL
-390 GNIQVSDG
+390 GNIQIADG
-398 TLINT
+398 TLIDT

-408 GRVELKGGNVT
+408 GRVELKGGNVA

-432 IDGRGIDITAQQLRV
+432 IDGRGIDISAQKLRV
-447 QNGAQF
+447 ENGTQF
-453 STLTLGEGA
+453 STLTLGDGA
-462 GGNINFRAAD
+462 GGNINLRAAD
-472 SVEMN
+472 SVEMS

-488 IKYLVSGTID
+488 IKYLVSGTTD
-498 PFEPLIMLFN
+498 PFDPLMMLFN

-517 NITIDTGRLIFK
+517 NITIDTGRLLFN

-540 GGRGGNLIIRANTFE
+540 GGNGGDLIIRANTFE

-569 IGAGG
+569 TGTGG
-574 SISLDVAR
+574 SISVDVAK
-582 LIMRDGSLLG
+582 LIMRDGSILG

-610 SVELSNSGPRT
+610 SVELSNTGPTT
-621 VVSTGVSTLSIGS
+621 VVSTGISTLSIGS

-643 DTKRLTLSGGSAFTL
+643 DTKRLSLSGGSAFTV
-658 GTGVLIGK
+658 GSGVLIGR
-666 FLFSQQGGSAGNL
+666 FLFSQEGGPAGNL
-679 TVRATESVEISGISQ
+679 TVTATESVEISGISQ
-694 LLTSGIQNA
+694 LLTSGIQSA
-703 SALTSGTLSSSRGG
+703 SALSSGTLSSSPGG

-730 GGIVSTSSLGVGDG
+730 GGLVSTSSVGVGDV

-773 GKTFG
+773 GKIFG
-778 TNPNARA
+778 TNPEATA

-819 IAANSIGL
+819 VVANSIAL
-827 DTKGS
+827 DNKAR

-854 RRNSRITTDA
+854 RRNSQITTDA
-864 GTSDGGNININSDI
+864 GSSDGGNININSDI

-910 STAASREQV
+910 LTAASREQV
-919 RSRLGLSDDQF
+919 RNRLGLSDSEF
-930 AALQVSPTSLV
+930 AMLQVSPTSLL
-941 PTSDIAAIS
+941 PSSDIAAIS

-958 GTVTF
+958 GAVTF
-963 SSSGVN
+963 SSVGVN

-990 NPCIQGAENEF
+990 NPCIRGAENEF

-1009 PPSPNDVLSSQ
+1009 PPSPHDALTSNSTQ
-1020 EEPLPWVEPA
+1020 FNWVEPA
-1030 VGGSQQVEGQRAS
+1030 VGGSQQVEGERAS
-1043 IEIRATEI
+1043 IELRPTEI
-1051 IPAQGWVMDDREQVT
+1051 IPAQGWVMDERGQVT
-1066 LVVYDSGGGTSIRSP
+1066 LLAYNSGGGASLRSP
-1081 KSRGVCVPQ
+1081 KSTSVCVPQ

>member
-1 MVFHDLYFWLGKINE
+1 M
-16 LKDRDKYYTA
+16 
-26 VFPAPKYSRD
+26 S
-36 KAVPCDNLTSNRPSL
+36 
-51 FFVSKSRPPLTSL
+51 
-64 NKGGIRNILKLPRLS
+64 RLS
-79 EDLGGAILNYKRH
+79 SG
-92 LLGVLLLSC
+92 LLFVFLLLF
-101 HGLTRPLSS
+101 
-110 PISVLNSTKNPS
+110 PS
-122 ISGVIYLLLLSGY
+122 KT
-135 LCLFPG
+135 F
-141 SAIAQIIPDSS
+141 AQIIPDSS

-162 NTINNLPSDKITG
+162 DTINNIPSDRITG
-175 GAIRGVNL
+175 GATRGVNL
-183 FHSLREFNISEGR
+183 FHSLREFNIREGR
-196 GAYFENSSGITN
+196 GAYFENPSGITN
-208 IFTRVTGGKSSN
+208 IFTRVTGPNSSN

-255 IGSTADSIVFNNGV
+255 IGSTADSIAFNNGF
-269 EFSSTNLQTSPLLT
+269 EFSSTNPQTSPLLT
-283 VNIPA
+283 VNIPV
-288 GLRFRENPGAIV
+288 GLRFRDNPGAIV
-300 NQSTALGKLNLPA
+300 NQSTAVGKVNLPA
-313 SAVPIPISDRV
+313 SALPIPISDRV
-324 GLAVSPGQTLALI
+324 GLAVEPGQTLALI

-343 QGGNLTASSGQI
+343 QGGNLTASGGQI
-355 LLGSTASPGLVNLA
+355 LLGSAASPGLVNFA
-369 LTPAVGGQGNLTLN
+369 MTAGENENLSLN

-390 GNIQVSDG
+390 GNIHISDG
-398 TLINT
+398 SLINT

-408 GRVELKGGNVT
+408 GRIELKGGNVA

-432 IDGRGIDITAQQLRV
+432 IDGRGIDISAQKLRV
-447 QNGAQF
+447 ENGTQF
-453 STLTLGEGA
+453 STLTLGDGA

-472 SVEMN
+472 SVEMI

-483 YQQVA
+483 YQQLA
-488 IKYLVSGTID
+488 IKYLVSGTTD
-498 PFEPLIMLFN
+498 PFDPLMMLFN

-517 NITIDTGRLIFK
+517 NITIDTDRLFFN

-569 IGAGG
+569 SGAGG
-574 SISLDVAR
+574 SISVDVAK
-582 LIMRDGSLLG
+582 LIMRDGSILG
-592 TTSYS
+592 STSYS

-610 SVELSNSGPRT
+610 SVELSNTGPPT
-621 VVSTGVSTLSIGS
+621 VVSTGISTLSIGS

-643 DTKRLTLSGGSAFTL
+643 DTKRLTLSGGSAFTV
-658 GTGVLIGK
+658 GTGVLIGR
-666 FLFSQQGGSAGNL
+666 FLFSRDGGPAGNL
-679 TVRATESVEISGISQ
+679 TVTASESVEISGISQ
-694 LLTSGIQNA
+694 LLTSGIQSA
-703 SALTSGTLSSSRGG
+703 SALSSGTLSSSPGG
-717 DIRID
+717 EIRID

-730 GGIVSTSSLGVGDG
+730 GGVISTSSLGVGDV

-773 GKTFG
+773 GKIFG
-778 TNPNARA
+778 TNSNATA

-798 VRNGATVTVQAT
+798 VRDGATVTVQAT

-819 IAANSIGL
+819 VVANSIAL
-827 DTKGS
+827 DNKAM

-854 RRNSRITTDA
+854 RRNSQITTDA
-864 GTSDGGNININSDI
+864 GTSDGGNININSNI

-910 STAASREQV
+910 FTAASREQV
-919 RSRLGLSDDQF
+919 RNRLGISDAEF
-930 AALQVSPTSLV
+930 AALQVSPTSLI
-941 PTSDIAAIS
+941 PSSDIAAIS

-958 GTVTF
+958 GAVTF
-963 SSSGVN
+963 SSVGVN
-969 PAQGLVELPQ
+969 PVQGLVELPQ

-990 NPCIQGAENEF
+990 NPCIQGAESEF

-1009 PPSPNDVLSSQ
+1009 PPSPHEVLSSNSSQ
-1020 EEPLPWVEPA
+1020 FNWVEPA
-1030 VGGSQQVEGQRAS
+1030 VGGSQQVESPLAS
-1043 IEIRATEI
+1043 IEVRPREI
-1051 IPAQGWVMDDREQVT
+1051 IPAQGWVMDDRGQVR
-1066 LVVYDSGGGTSIRSP
+1066 LVAYNSGGGASLRSP
-1081 KSRGVCVPQ
+1081 KSTGVCVPQ